1 MRRAA
6 RQLLNQT
13 LAAEEQRLDE
23 AISRYQEAIA
33 RATSEDERA
42 ALTAENETLRRGREA
57 AEQQLAASHEAEL
70 QERWRDITVL
80 EALAAHADRATRFE
94 LDLQLAQLR
103 DGYAAARQ
111 ERSTATT
118 RAA

>member
-1 MRRAA
+1 
-6 RQLLNQT
+6 
-13 LAAEEQRLDE
+13 
-23 AISRYQEAIA
+23 
-33 RATSEDERA
+33 
-42 ALTAENETLRRGREA
+42 
-57 AEQQLAASHEAEL
+57 L